1 MSKKNTKQVKK
12 VEIQVLGADVEA
24 ACKAAGVK
32 PSRKRARVAVLETE
46 HVAEE
51 KPVETDANGVPVEI
65 SISDLK
71 PFVEKPVET
80 VVEEKPVEKKPL
92 TAEEKRAKRNEYARK
107 YYEAHR
113 EKLAEASRLC
123 HARKRA
129 AMKAAKLEAANENK

>member
-1 MSKKNTKQVKK
+1 MSKKNAKQVKK
-12 VEIQVLGADVEA
+12 NTKTVKKNTKTVEKIEVQVLDADVE
-24 ACKAAGVK
+24 
-32 PSRKRARVAVLETE
+32 PSRKHARVTVLETE
-46 HVAEE
+46 PVAEE
-51 KPVETDANGVPVEI
+51 KPVETDVNGVPVEI

-71 PFVEKPVET
+71 PVES

-107 YYEAHR
+107 YYKAHR